1 MFSDIENHWS
11 KKCIL
16 ALAQK
21 NLVSGYPDR
30 TFHPNAPL
38 TRAEFAVLMGNIFH
52 YAQPIQNPISFKDV
66 TNNHWAYKDIQN
78 ASTKGFLAGYPD
90 KTFQP
95 EQLISRVQAFIA
107 LAAQLKL
114 KVPENSEEILTNYFD
129 DAAEIPQYA
138 REMMAAAT
146 NGFIVVNYPN
156 SRRLKPNKGATRGE
170 MMACLC
176 QVLGIANVVQQK
188 YLAKGKLFAIAPQF
202 DYAKPFSKGFAQVII
217 GDKEYVIDKRG
228 NLVDQFYTEPQ
239 VANNSNLQPSLVGEK
254 IGYVDNKNKFIIPP
268 EFDEAREFSE
278 GLAAVRIGAE
288 WVIEPRGNDGSG
300 SPAEYVRV
308 LTGGKWGYIFNPLP

>member
-16 ALAQK
+16 ELAQK

-38 TRAEFAVLMGNIFH
+38 TRAEFAVLMGNIFR
-52 YAQPIQNPISFKDV
+52 YAQPVQSPIAFQDV
-66 TNNHWAYKDIQN
+66 PKNYWAYKDIQN
-78 ASTKGFLAGYPD
+78 ASAKGFLAGYPD
-90 KTFQP
+90 KTFKP
-95 EQLISRVQAFIA
+95 EQLIPRVQAFIA

-114 KVPENSEEILTNYFD
+114 KSPENSEEILTNYFD
-129 DAAEIPQYA
+129 DAAGIPQYA
-138 REMMAAAT
+138 RKMIAAAST
-146 NGFIVVNYPN
+146 GFLVVNYPN
-156 SRRLKPNKGATRGE
+156 SRQLKPNKSATRGE
-170 MMACLC
+170 IAACLC
-176 QVLGIANVVQQK
+176 QVLGITNVVPQQ

-202 DYAKPFSKGFAQVII
+202 DYARPFSKGLGQVII
-217 GDKEYVIDKRG
+217 GDKEYVIDKIG
-228 NLVDQFYTEPQ
+228 NLVSQSYTEPQ
-239 VANNSNLQPSLVGEK
+239 GANNSALKPLLVGEK
-254 IGYVDNKNKFIIPP
+254 WGYIDNNNKFIIQPQ
-268 EFDEAREFSE
+268 FDEVGEFSE
-278 GLAAVRIGAE
+278 GLAAVRVGAE